1 MANAPSHGTN
11 AATKM
16 VSVYNKSGEEF
27 TVSRLNALDLTRG
40 GEYFW
45 KPEDI
50 NKPRPEEEGP
60 ADPKAKT
67 QTIYDAEG
75 KPYALDMAN
84 ARDMVN
90 TGKYFWND
98 PTGSAPTPA
107 ETLDNAITAANA
119 LADAETAAVEGDQPD
134 AATVETV
141 ETVDPD
147 VDPATETL
155 VDQAARV
162 TGSDD
167 VVAYLE
173 GFAPERLR
181 DMANERYGEKIHHRS
196 SKDTIIQK
204 IVELE
209 DARTVGD
216 DQADA

>member
-16 VSVYNKSGEEF
+16 VTVYNEAGKEF

-40 GEYFW
+40 GKYFW
-45 KPEDI
+45 KTEDI

-67 QTIYDAEG
+67 QTIYDADG
-75 KPYALDMAN
+75 KPYELDMAN

-98 PTGSAPTPA
+98 PTGSAQA
-107 ETLDNAITAANA
+107 EALDNIIDAANA
-119 LADAETAAVEGDQPD
+119 LAEAEKTAAEDDESD
-134 AATVETV
+134 AAPA

-147 VDPATETL
+147 IDPAKETL
-155 VDQAARV
+155 ADQAERV

-216 DQADA
+216 DQANA